1 LPFRFLLSLRYL
13 NPEGLTYF
21 TSTDCSSKAIGAA
34 PTHDEGWHLRRAD
47 EIDMENVEIVD
58 LKISNENLFPG
69 RVFEGTV
76 ESMYNEIKAL
86 DPTSVPDID
95 VSPNLTTLG
104 KRSTVS
110 FRRSESYTIAN
121 RITVRRFQLRLGQH
135 DQQVR
140 LRLHG
145 RP

>member
-1 LPFRFLLSLRYL
+1 
-13 NPEGLTYF
+13 
-21 TSTDCSSKAIGAA
+21 
-34 PTHDEGWHLRRAD
+34 
-47 EIDMENVEIVD
+47 MENVEIVD

-86 DPTSVPDID
+86 DPTSVSDID
-95 VSPNLTTLG
+95 VSPNLITLG